1 MATVLEL
8 LGAEVPAR
16 WDGASFAA
24 GLSSGTVSG
33 RDHLVLSHA
42 GWTAQRSVRF
52 GPRICVRTYHGAFHG
67 LPDLILF
74 DLTADPFEQHSVAAD
89 HPEVVDH
96 APSLLHESGGGRP
109 AALADRGRPPV
120 EGAQRRRPLA
130 LPGGCRVVSRSAEED
145 RASSAD
151 PRMAAATDRQVGW
164 RVISSC
170 TLSWR
175 IRRRSDG
182 SNPLSSRTY
191 SIGSGRA
198 SMWGQS
204 EPKMTRSAPT
214 HSATS

>member
-1 MATVLEL
+1 MAIVLEL

-42 GWTAQRSVRF
+42 AWTAQRSVRF

-96 APSLLHESGGGRP
+96 ALSLLHESGGRTPCGT
-109 AALADRGRPPV
+109 
-120 EGAQRRRPLA
+120 RRPGSTPCGRCSKKA
-130 LPGGCRVVSRSAEED
+130 APGTPGWM
-145 RASSAD
+145 SS
-151 PRMAAATDRQVGW
+151 G
-164 RVISSC
+164 I
-170 TLSWR
+170 
-175 IRRRSDG
+175 
-182 SNPLSSRTY
+182 
-191 SIGSGRA
+191 SIG
-198 SMWGQS
+198 
-204 EPKMTRSAPT
+204 
-214 HSATS
+214 